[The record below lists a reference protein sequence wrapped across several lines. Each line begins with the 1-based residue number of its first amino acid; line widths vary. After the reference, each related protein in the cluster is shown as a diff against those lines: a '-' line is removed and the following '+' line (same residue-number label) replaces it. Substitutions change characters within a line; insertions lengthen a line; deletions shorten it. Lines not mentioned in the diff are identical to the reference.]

1 MEEICLGGD
10 IIEANESF
18 VETCHQH
25 ARAMQD
31 VQVKLAAF
39 VASLSVLE
47 AEKTLYEANAK
58 KAAADLKLAI
68 EERAATVLQAALVPE
83 KIQKLKEL
91 LIEQTSSMK
100 TSGTAY
106 LAIKRAV
113 EDVRKKGDIKK
124 KKRS

>member
-1 MEEICLGGD
+1 MIIVLRGRDLLGGRHHRGQRELCRD
-10 IIEANESF
+10 LPRVGALLLLGLRLR
-18 VETCHQH
+18 H

-58 KAAADLKLAI
+58 KAAADMKLAI

-83 KIQKLKEL
+83 KILKLKAETTRHDSKM
-91 LIEQTSSMK
+91 IQNGS
-100 TSGTAY
+100 
-106 LAIKRAV
+106 
-113 EDVRKKGDIKK
+113 
-124 KKRS
+124 